1 MRDLVALA
9 CGQCKHKNY
18 TTTKNKK
25 RTPDKLTL
33 KKFCPACRVHT
44 LHREVKI

>member
-1 MRDLVALA
+1 MRDLIALA
-9 CGQCKHKNY
+9 CDQCKHKNY
-18 TTTKNKK
+18 TATKNKK

-44 LHREVKI
+44 PHREVKI